1 MNLTSVFPEELL
13 LAHKSILDPEVAK
26 AAASADQRRATNPP
40 ESSSAP
46 DRTGAVSGFGVAR
59 LIGLMLVSLG
69 PALFWTAGLAFAGT
83 FAGVT
88 VTPGMLAGTFLPVFS
103 FLLLAC
109 SPCLLRPKTA
119 ELLPPELVG

>member
-1 MNLTSVFPEELL
+1 
-13 LAHKSILDPEVAK
+13 
-26 AAASADQRRATNPP
+26 
-40 ESSSAP
+40 
-46 DRTGAVSGFGVAR
+46 VSGFGVAR